1 MNMNSPR
8 QFRDVRTFWRQVP
21 AAPLFLRGANITAAG
36 RHNRKVIL
44 HAIRAGGDRTCGE
57 LAELTG
63 LTPPAVFKIARG
75 LVEEG
80 LVTKSRVLEKALG
93 QPSHALKLNPD
104 AAFAL
109 GLNVDRDH
117 LTLVVVNF
125 SGQVVRRFHKPIPFC
140 GPEAVRAFVA
150 DSIAVLTGENPV
162 HVSRIAGFGIAIPDD
177 LGATVLPDQPAGYRA
192 WNETDL
198 SHLLSGIVDA
208 PLVRENDAAAA
219 AIGEMLFGA
228 GLELDSFFY
237 LFVGAGLG
245 GGLVID
251 KQYVRGAH
259 GRSGEI
265 GFLPQINPLRSS
277 RTNLQKTLGD
287 AVLTAELIATLHGN
301 GYETATVETLDD
313 LDQAGQALVDRWIE
327 AVADYL
333 YLPLL
338 NVLCIVDPDAI
349 LIGGRLPAGVVDR
362 LCHQVNM
369 RLSMHVGI
377 HWPRMAARPAS
388 CLTDSAAVGA
398 AILAFQGIWDV
409 P

>member
-1 MNMNSPR
+1 MNMNSPS

-21 AAPLFLRGANITAAG
+21 SEPPFLRGANITAAG
-36 RHNRKVIL
+36 RHNRKIIL
-44 HAIRAGGDRTCGE
+44 HAVRAGGEMRCGE

-75 LVEEG
+75 LIEEG
-80 LVTKSRVLEKALG
+80 LVTRTRLTEKALG

-109 GLNVDRDH
+109 GLNIDRDH

-125 SGQVVRRFHKPIPFC
+125 AGQVVRKFHEATKFSR
-140 GPEAVRAFVA
+140 PEQVRAFVA
-150 DSIAVLTGENPV
+150 ESVTGLKHEGGAMM
-162 HVSRIAGFGIAIPDD
+162 SRLAGFGVAIPDD
-177 LGATVLPDQPAGYRA
+177 LGTTALPGQPAGYGV
-192 WNETDL
+192 WDGVSLPDL
-198 SHLLSGIVDA
+198 LDGIVDA
-208 PLVRENDAAAA
+208 RIVRENDAAAA

-228 GLELDSFFY
+228 GLEIDSFFY
-237 LFVGAGLG
+237 LFIGAGLG
-245 GGLVID
+245 GGLVIG

-277 RTNLQKTLGD
+277 RTNLQNTLGD
-287 AVLTAELIATLHGN
+287 AVLTADLLGLLRSN
-301 GYETATVETLDD
+301 GHEVTLDT
-313 LDQAGQALVDRWIE
+313 LDQLDEKGQAIVEHWVE

-338 NVLCIVDPDAI
+338 NILCIVDPDAV
-349 LIGGRLPAGVVDR
+349 LVGGVVPQSLIER
-362 LCHQVNM
+362 LCYRISK

-377 HWPRMAARPAS
+377 HWPQMAVRPAS
-388 CLTDSAAVGA
+388 VHADPAAVGA
-398 AILAFQGIWDV
+398 AVLAFQGIWDG

>member
-1 MNMNSPR
+1 MNMNSPS

-21 AAPLFLRGANITAAG
+21 GETRFLRGANITDAG
-36 RHNRKVIL
+36 RHNRKIIL
-44 HAIRAGGDRTCGE
+44 HAVRAGGEMTCGE

-80 LVTKSRVLEKALG
+80 LVTRTRVMEKALG

-109 GLNVDRDH
+109 GLNIDRDH
-117 LTLVVVNF
+117 LTLVIVNF
-125 SGQVVRRFHKPIPFC
+125 AGQVVHRSHKAAKFC
-140 GPEAVRAFVA
+140 GPEEVRAFVA
-150 DSIAVLTGENPV
+150 EKVAALEAENGAIM
-162 HVSRIAGFGIAIPDD
+162 SRITGFGVAIPDD
-177 LGATVLPDQPAGYRA
+177 LGTTALPDQPAGYSV
-192 WNETDL
+192 WDGVSL
-198 SHLLSGIVDA
+198 PSLLDGIVDA
-208 PLVRENDAAAA
+208 RIVRENDAAAA

-228 GLELDSFFY
+228 GLEIDSFFY
-237 LFVGAGLG
+237 LFIGAGLG
-245 GGLVID
+245 GGLVIGR
-251 KQYVRGAH
+251 QYVRGAH

-277 RTNLQKTLGD
+277 RTNLQNTLGD
-287 AVLTAELIATLHGN
+287 AVLTADLLGLLLSHGHK
-301 GYETATVETLDD
+301 VTLDT
-313 LDQAGQALVDRWIE
+313 LDQLDDRGQAVVDQWIE

-338 NVLCIVDPDAI
+338 NVLCLVDPDAVLVGGVLPQS
-349 LIGGRLPAGVVDR
+349 LIQR
-362 LCHQVNM
+362 LCYRISK

-377 HWPRMAARPAS
+377 HWPQMAVRPAS
-388 CLTDSAAVGA
+388 VLADPAAVGA
-398 AILAFQGIWDV
+398 AVLAFQGIWDG